1 MEISGC
7 DCLVQA
13 LFHNGLIK
21 GQVSVASMA
30 DQIKFDLHPVLN
42 ERFHAVNIFNEC
54 KRIYLD
60 VNCSAQGELYL
71 NKIFGSA
78 SICETLEHTLRG
90 TSAEPAWLDALA
102 QVFGD
107 YFAAYNAKRDSA
119 TTVSNFLTCPASLDY
134 TAGSQFIFQSVGVGL
149 LLVLRFVPRNVLR
162 WDRLRSRLRSR

>member
-30 DQIKFDLHPVLN
+30 DQIKFDLHPELN

-60 VNCSAQGELYL
+60 VSCSAQGELCL
-71 NKIFGSA
+71 KLLTKSKAQAQGDRENKKNFIVKMKGSTNKM
-78 SICETLEHTLRG
+78 SSLEITNNLADRSFTIHTKVFHTLNLKQQ
-90 TSAEPAWLDALA
+90 E
-102 QVFGD
+102 
-107 YFAAYNAKRDSA
+107 
-119 TTVSNFLTCPASLDY
+119 
-134 TAGSQFIFQSVGVGL
+134 IFDIKS
-149 LLVLRFVPRNVLR
+149 
-162 WDRLRSRLRSR
+162 

>member
-21 GQVSVASMA
+21 GQVSVASMP

-60 VNCSAQGELYL
+60 VSCSAQGELCL
-71 NKIFGSA
+71 KLLTKNKA
-78 SICETLEHTLRG
+78 
-90 TSAEPAWLDALA
+90 
-102 QVFGD
+102 
-107 YFAAYNAKRDSA
+107 
-119 TTVSNFLTCPASLDY
+119 
-134 TAGSQFIFQSVGVGL
+134 
-149 LLVLRFVPRNVLR
+149 
-162 WDRLRSRLRSR
+162 